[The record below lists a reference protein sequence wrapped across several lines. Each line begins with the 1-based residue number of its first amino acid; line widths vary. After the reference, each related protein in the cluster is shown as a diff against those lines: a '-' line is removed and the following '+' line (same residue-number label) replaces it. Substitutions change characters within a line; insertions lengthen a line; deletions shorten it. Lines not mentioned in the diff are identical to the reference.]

1 VAVIHLDDA
10 LDLGQE
16 FFRWEIATATAGD
29 ILGINPFDQP
39 NVQESKDN
47 TNRLL
52 ALVREKGRLP
62 ETLPT
67 LVEEPL
73 SFYYQDGDLSATQAL
88 SRFLQQARPGD
99 YVALLA
105 YLTEGS
111 ATELA
116 LEDIRL
122 YLRDHLHL
130 ATTLGYG
137 PRYLHSTGQFHKGG
151 PNTGIFFLITAD
163 VSNRVQI
170 PGQPYSFGVFNHAQA
185 LGDLKALKK
194 HGRRVMR
201 IHLGSDVARGLAK
214 LKALLE
220 AAVAARS

>member
-1 VAVIHLDDA
+1 VAVIQIDDA

-16 FFRWEIATATAGD
+16 FFRWEIATATAGA
-29 ILGINPFDQP
+29 ILGINPFNQP

-52 ALVREKGRLP
+52 AMVREKGRLP

-67 LVEEPL
+67 LVEGPL
-73 SFYYQDGDLSATQAL
+73 SFYYQDGDPLAAQAL
-88 SRFLQQARPGD
+88 SRFLKQARPGD

-111 ATELA
+111 ATELS

-137 PRYLHSTGQFHKGG
+137 PRYLHSTGQLHKGG
-151 PNTGIFFLITAD
+151 PNSGIFLLITAD
-163 VSNRVQI
+163 DSNGLQI
-170 PGQPYSFGVFNHAQA
+170 PGQPYTFGVFNHAQA
-185 LGDLKALKK
+185 LGDLEALKK
-194 HGRRVMR
+194 HGRRVLR
-201 IHLGSDVARGLAK
+201 VHLGSDVAQGLAK
-214 LKALLE
+214 LKALME
-220 AAVAARS
+220 AAVAEIS